1 MLVKGCWGEYVGEY
15 FKRQTSY
22 SEPVLL
28 EYIRSYT
35 MRYIVYDKYKVL
47 LEILQSKSIKD
58 YKELEETIMSFLLN
72 DDKEILKS
80 VHITMDTK
88 VHQIK
93 ELVKKLDVEVSSKKI
108 SDYYFENEFENEYK
122 LLLKDKSKKIINALN
137 LVNFTNINT
146 LSSHIYTFNNK
157 EILSLSYYKIKEY
170 YENKA
175 NEIKEGTYTSFISNF
190 GKTLER
196 ITIEE
201 LEYINDCIAIEDTN
215 NAESSTTISLESLEE
230 IRFIRYVILTLKRN
244 QINTSNYIK
253 KQSKYLSLIEEGT
266 LYGIKSSNERF
277 FDNPTELYAQ
287 IDFILT
293 SDGFNEKQKT
303 LFYKELKIRE
313 RNPKTNDVKDVYEI
327 LEERTLCNEVS
338 KYPYEQQD
346 AIFNKTENFEFNE
359 EYYKHI
365 EKYGKAKVDNAVST
379 VQNNI
384 TNNAD
389 DIESWFNYTNKTNKK
404 ILNSLFTSTSKFRI
418 THLFN
423 LDHNILK

>member
-1 MLVKGCWGEYVGEY
+1 
-15 FKRQTSY
+15 
-22 SEPVLL
+22 
-28 EYIRSYT
+28 

>member
-1 MLVKGCWGEYVGEY
+1 MLS
-15 FKRQTSY
+15 T
-22 SEPVLL
+22 
-28 EYIRSYT
+28 
-35 MRYIVYDKYKVL
+35 
-47 LEILQSKSIKD
+47 
-58 YKELEETIMSFLLN
+58 KE
-72 DDKEILKS
+72 KAKA
-80 VHITMDTK
+80 
-88 VHQIK
+88 IK

>member
-1 MLVKGCWGEYVGEY
+1 
-15 FKRQTSY
+15 
-22 SEPVLL
+22 
-28 EYIRSYT
+28 

-80 VHITMDTK
+80 VGKTIDLK
-88 VHQIK
+88 IHQTK
-93 ELVKKLDVEVSSKKI
+93 ELLSKLDVEVSSKKI

>member
-80 VHITMDTK
+80 VGKTIDLK
-88 VHQIK
+88 IHQTK
-93 ELVKKLDVEVSSKKI
+93 ELLSKLDVEVSSKKI